1 MKVFSYLDIFKTNFL
16 NKKYLF
22 LFLSYVISGLCLL
35 LFNFTLAN
43 TFSEY
48 EFGLFATLYALS
60 MVFSQVAHTGAPS
73 LILNKYGMNTL
84 YESGFLVS
92 LKRFLVINASVVCFL
107 FIFFIP
113 FIKKD
118 ISINY
123 FLLFFPLILVQSLF
137 ELAITKF
144 QINNKFNQLSLLNIV
159 PNLAR
164 LILLISFSFI
174 PSFNNFIS
182 FLQFYM
188 LLNLLLILFL
198 VRNQN
203 LNLEF
208 LFKLT
213 KINVY
218 LKDHFKFLFSTIKF
232 GLYEIL
238 FITYVQLPI
247 VIVGFF
253 YGFEEVAVV
262 ALSITVANIFLM
274 PSVVFQKVYTPEIH
288 LSASKGF
295 NFHKAV
301 NTRFTLAMLIMGFL
315 MALLNYFFGSLLPL
329 FFLDQTYSSSSELIK
344 ILSIYVFFRFL
355 ISPNSISLLTLNH
368 TKALNKIIISVIIFQ
383 LILLTYFLN
392 LDSFHLSFIAWIMI
406 STEVLFLSLLRVYLS
421 KKVFT

>member
-60 MVFSQVAHTGAPS
+60 MVFSQVAHSGAPS

-159 PNLAR
+159 PNLA
-164 LILLISFSFI
+164 
-174 PSFNNFIS
+174 
-182 FLQFYM
+182 
-188 LLNLLLILFL
+188 
-198 VRNQN
+198 
-203 LNLEF
+203 
-208 LFKLT
+208 
-213 KINVY
+213 
-218 LKDHFKFLFSTIKF
+218 
-232 GLYEIL
+232 
-238 FITYVQLPI
+238 
-247 VIVGFF
+247 
-253 YGFEEVAVV
+253 
-262 ALSITVANIFLM
+262 
-274 PSVVFQKVYTPEIH
+274 
-288 LSASKGF
+288 
-295 NFHKAV
+295 
-301 NTRFTLAMLIMGFL
+301 
-315 MALLNYFFGSLLPL
+315 
-329 FFLDQTYSSSSELIK
+329 
-344 ILSIYVFFRFL
+344 
-355 ISPNSISLLTLNH
+355 
-368 TKALNKIIISVIIFQ
+368 
-383 LILLTYFLN
+383 
-392 LDSFHLSFIAWIMI
+392 
-406 STEVLFLSLLRVYLS
+406 
-421 KKVFT
+421 